1 MNSQLTQDD
10 LGVLADAIRLGRLG
24 TSSEEDKRQADLA
37 RNKLIE
43 AYVPLAHKEASR
55 YAVRL
60 GRSEALSAA
69 YFGLT
74 MALKSW
80 DPDKGALPS
89 WIRLYCKNALL
100 RDCDKQGLIK
110 LPQAKAPK
118 RAMVRHYTSIG
129 KSEAEISEQTGYSI
143 DEMQQLM
150 SLPSVEVWL
159 DEGDHD
165 APTSCQTANSDTV
178 VQVNALLSGLPEL
191 ERRVVAARFGIGTDG
206 YVCSYEE
213 ISAELGVDVD
223 EVRKA
228 EANGL
233 AKLMT
238 MQGQVSLR

>member
-1 MNSQLTQDD
+1 VNSQLAQEE

-24 TSSEEDKRQADLA
+24 TSSKKQKRQADIA

-43 AYVPLAHKEASR
+43 AYIPLAQKEASR

-60 GRSEALSAA
+60 GRYEALSAA

-100 RDCDKQGLIK
+100 RDCDKQSLIK

-129 KSEAEISEQTGYSI
+129 KTDAEISEQTGYTIS
-143 DEMQQLM
+143 EMQHLM

-159 DEGDHD
+159 DESDHD
-165 APTSCQTANSDTV
+165 APTSCSTGNSDTV
-178 VQVNALLSGLPEL
+178 LQVNNLLCGLPEL
-191 ERRVVAARFGIGTDG
+191 ERRVVAARFGIGTEG

-213 ISAELGVDVD
+213 ISAEIGIDVD

-238 MQGQVSLR
+238 MQAQVSLR